1 MMRAISIR
9 LKVTIWYTLLV
20 TLLAALAILTVA
32 VLRYKVS
39 VDYYRQTLENTAS
52 LSLDDIYYDDGDIV
66 IDRNLDEMANVRV
79 AIYDMSGNLIY
90 GKTRFEAEFD
100 AAEIRRITDRTGI
113 RWYVK
118 DAFVAP
124 EGGEPVWLRLYIA
137 SDASDAVNVQG
148 MQLILV
154 LAPVIVLLA
163 AAGGWL
169 ITKAA
174 FRPVVHIART
184 TESIMDGRDL
194 KKRVALPEA
203 RDEIYSLASVIDTML
218 ERLEASFERERRFT
232 SDAAHELRTPI
243 AAILAQ
249 SQSALETDGEEIR
262 PAMEDIRGRAHAMSA
277 LVGELLALTRMDA
290 GRAPLNLEMINVAD
304 ICAAVAEISGSRA
317 RVKSRGACDIMCD
330 QSMITRA
337 VMNLVENAV
346 RYAGEDANIEIDVEG
361 DGAGVSI
368 RVRDDGPGISER
380 DMEHIFERFYQGDR
394 ARSGR
399 GSGLGLAMV
408 RQIALLHGG
417 DVFAENDGGAVFTIM
432 LPGREEEK

>member
-39 VDYYRQTLENTAS
+39 VGYYRQTLENTAS

-90 GKTRFEAEFD
+90 GKTRFDAEFD

-137 SDASDAVNVQG
+137 SDASDTVNVQG

-154 LAPVIVLLA
+154 LAPAIVLMA

-174 FRPVVHIART
+174 FRPVVHIAHT

-249 SQSALETDGEEIR
+249 SQSAQETDGGELR
-262 PAMEDIRGRAHAMSA
+262 RAMEDIRGRAQAMSA

-304 ICAAVAEISGSRA
+304 VCAAVAEISGSRA
-317 RVKSRGACDIMCD
+317 RVKGRGACDIMCD

-361 DGAGVSI
+361 DGAGVII
-368 RVRDDGPGISER
+368 RVRDDGPGISEW

-417 DVFAENDGGAVFTIM
+417 DVSAENDGGAVFTIK
-432 LPGREEEK
+432 LPRREEKK